1 MSTLSATRRQLL
13 SLGLILGIASYASAS
28 PFYLLTQHLQQ
39 ALPIPARASEHE
51 GGSHHG
57 RGGHR
62 KDDHDPITIPRDPKL
77 IYDGFPRASSMVGWI
92 SIACW
97 LILWLCVVQQSGEG
111 LSLVFLAI
119 WLAGDA
125 TNLLGTLW
133 QGLLP
138 TMIILAV
145 YYSLC
150 DSTPLLQTLPRRRT
164 RCLLR
169 IIPSSRTVVL
179 IFQVFYYR
187 RKRALYPELFTAE
200 ATYATAIPSTPHET
214 DPLLS
219 SFSAHAPNE
228 PEPNRKVKRVK
239 DIVSYVG
246 GFVIVLGVGIVAWRL
261 SRDVPQGR
269 KPEVWD
275 TKAQV
280 VGWVSAFLYLGSRLP
295 QISKNT
301 ETKCQGLSLLM
312 FAFSVAGNGTYV
324 ASILLTSV
332 NPQHILINASWLVG
346 SGGTIFLDFIVLG
359 QFWYYSSAR
368 KTEQAK
374 IFADDDRLLDE
385 DEA

>member
-1 MSTLSATRRQLL
+1 MSTLSTTRRQLL

-28 PFYLLTQHLQQ
+28 PFYLLTQHLSQ
-39 ALPIPARASEHE
+39 ALPVPSPASKHD
-51 GGSHHG
+51 GNQHHG
-57 RGGHR
+57 GGGGHR
-62 KDDHDPITIPRDPKL
+62 KDDHTPIKIPRDPNM

-97 LILWLCVVQQSGEG
+97 LIVYTPQLWLCVVQQSGEG

-125 TNLLGTLW
+125 TNLLGALW

-150 DSTPLLQTLPRRRT
+150 D
-164 RCLLR
+164 
-169 IIPSSRTVVL
+169 IVL

-187 RKRALYPELFTAE
+187 RKRALYPELFSTE
-200 ATYATAIPSTPHET
+200 ATSAGTIPSTAHET

-228 PEPNRKVKRVK
+228 PEPDLKMRRIK

-246 GFVIVLGVGIVAWRL
+246 GFVVVLGVGIVAWRL

-280 VGWVSAFLYLGSRLP
+280 VGWASAFLYLGSRLP
-295 QISKNT
+295 QISKNM
-301 ETKCQGLSLLM
+301 ETKCHGLSLLM

-368 KTEQAK
+368 KAEEAK
-374 IFADDDRLLDE
+374 IFADDERLLDE

>member
-1 MSTLSATRRQLL
+1 MSTLSTTRRQLL
-13 SLGLILGIASYASAS
+13 SLGLIFGIASYASAS
-28 PFYLLTQHLQQ
+28 PFYLLTQHLSQ
-39 ALPIPARASEHE
+39 ALPVPSPASKHD
-51 GGSHHG
+51 GNQHHG
-57 RGGHR
+57 GGGDHR
-62 KDDHDPITIPRDPKL
+62 KDDHTPITIPRDPNI

-125 TNLLGTLW
+125 TNLLGALW

-150 DSTPLLQTLPRRRT
+150 D
-164 RCLLR
+164 
-169 IIPSSRTVVL
+169 IVL

-187 RKRALYPELFTAE
+187 RKRALYPELFSTE
-200 ATYATAIPSTPHET
+200 ATSAGAIPSTAHET

-228 PEPNRKVKRVK
+228 PEPDRKMKRIK
-239 DIVSYVG
+239 NIVSYVG
-246 GFVIVLGVGIVAWRL
+246 GFVVVLGVGIVAWRL

-280 VGWVSAFLYLGSRLP
+280 VGWASAFLYLGSRLP
-295 QISKNT
+295 QISKNM

-359 QFWYYSSAR
+359 QFWYYSAR
-368 KTEQAK
+368 KAEEAK
-374 IFADDDRLLDE
+374 IFADDERLLDE
-385 DEA
+385 DVA